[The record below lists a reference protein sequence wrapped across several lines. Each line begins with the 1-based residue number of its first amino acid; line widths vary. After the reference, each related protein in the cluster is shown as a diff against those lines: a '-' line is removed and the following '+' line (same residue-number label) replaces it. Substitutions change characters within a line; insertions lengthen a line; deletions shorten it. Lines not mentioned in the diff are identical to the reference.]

1 MPLVVTQSK
10 YETRYKLKSAFL
22 FFYVIDAK
30 LISTTTLD
38 MYDEPLYATA
48 QKVFMQFRWKE
59 SVALIFK
66 WTFSPCGRS
75 SKLKKNIILKMFQK
89 RGETERQGIS
99 FYYIHFGCNKSL
111 VFLEIW
117 LAPIGAICSPIA
129 PFISKSHLFL
139 NQRGS
144 FILINS

>member
-30 LISTTTLD
+30 LISTTTLN
-38 MYDEPLYATA
+38 MYDEPLY
-48 QKVFMQFRWKE
+48 VIFMQFRWKE

-75 SKLKKNIILKMFQK
+75 SKSKKNIILKIFQK

-99 FYYIHFGCNKSL
+99 FYYIHFGSNKSL
-111 VFLEIW
+111 AFLKIW
-117 LAPIGAICSPIA
+117 LAPIGAICSLIA

-139 NQRGS
+139 SQWGS